1 MSQSSNKQSTRV
13 ALVTGG
19 SRGIGLGIAEA
30 LAAEGLNLVVNGVRD
45 ESAASQTLDKLRRI
59 GGQVVYARGDVSDAD
74 DRRAILDTVRQSFG
88 RLDVLIN
95 NAGVAP
101 RERADILEAGETSF
115 DRLISINLKGP
126 YFLTQAA
133 ANWMIEQRK
142 ADERFSG
149 TIVNVS
155 SVSATVA
162 SVNRGDYCISKAG
175 IAMATMLWAARLA
188 EHDIDVFE
196 LRPGVI
202 ETDMTA
208 GVKAKYDKLISEGL
222 TLQRRWGR
230 PEDIGKVAAA
240 LVRGDMPYATGQVIN
255 IDGGM
260 TIQTL

>member
-1 MSQSSNKQSTRV
+1 
-13 ALVTGG
+13 
-19 SRGIGLGIAEA
+19 
-30 LAAEGLNLVVNGVRD
+30 
-45 ESAASQTLDKLRRI
+45 
-59 GGQVVYARGDVSDAD
+59 
-74 DRRAILDTVRQSFG
+74 
-88 RLDVLIN
+88 
-95 NAGVAP
+95 
-101 RERADILEAGETSF
+101 
-115 DRLISINLKGP
+115 
-126 YFLTQAA
+126 
-133 ANWMIEQRK
+133 
-142 ADERFSG
+142 
-149 TIVNVS
+149 
-155 SVSATVA
+155 
-162 SVNRGDYCISKAG
+162 
-175 IAMATMLWAARLA
+175 MATMLWAARLA